1 VTFEEKKPRYR
12 ALVGLNLK
20 DGDTEYRVES
30 GLLIPVRFNDQLPE
44 TWFGRK
50 VEEA

>member
-1 VTFEEKKPRYR
+1 MTEEKQIRYR

-20 DGDTEYRVES
+20 DGDSEHRVEP
-30 GLLIPVRFNDQLPE
+30 GFLIPVRFNDQLPDS
-44 TWFGRK
+44 WFGRK